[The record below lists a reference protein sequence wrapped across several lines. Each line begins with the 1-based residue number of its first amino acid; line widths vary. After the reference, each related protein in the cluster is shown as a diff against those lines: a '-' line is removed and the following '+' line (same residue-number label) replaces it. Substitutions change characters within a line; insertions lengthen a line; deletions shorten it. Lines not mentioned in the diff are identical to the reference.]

1 MNTRIVGL
9 GNDLL
14 SDDGVGLEVVREL
27 RCRLGHRGDLEFRES
42 AVGGMRLL
50 DDLLG
55 GDRVVLVDALLAPN
69 QSTGCVSIWRWEPSD
84 SSFRC
89 YDVSGRDTGGPV
101 FCPARRYSSTH
112 DTDLASALALAR
124 ELGMPLPKRIWL
136 FAVAIGDA
144 TTFHE
149 GVCRE
154 VAAGRD
160 KLIALLERAL
170 VADAASP
177 AVGHAVAS

>member
-1 MNTRIVGL
+1 VSCGAARP
-9 GNDLL
+9 
-14 SDDGVGLEVVREL
+14 S
-27 RCRLGHRGDLEFRES
+27 RGLEFRES

-55 GDRVVLVDALLAPN
+55 GDRVVLVDGAACPEPEHRLRFHLAMGAERFVVPLL
-69 QSTGCVSIWRWEPSD
+69 
-84 SSFRC
+84 RC
-89 YDVSGRDTGGPV
+89 LRSRLPAARCSVPPV
-101 FCPARRYSSTH
+101 GNSSTH

-136 FAVAIGDA
+136 FAVAIWRRN
-144 TTFHE
+144 HVPRS
-149 GVCRE
+149 VCRE